1 MFEITL
7 TRIGEEYLITYH
19 IIEEILIASICVLIA
34 RRVFLAR
41 RESYNQQGDE
51 LKSRLYLIGSAFLI
65 LSLSSFIHAFIHT
78 FRLDENLLY
87 QTLVSYC
94 FGLLTLII
102 GLSSERPWRWSLF
115 PFIYFGLLI
124 FLIPDIYKELPIF
137 GEFRPLVWL
146 SIAYLSGIVCMLYF
160 AAFYRTGSKNFIYSG
175 IGHAFICI
183 SAIFLFFPAPIG
195 SKVWLYG
202 HIFRP
207 LGFGILF
214 FSMNQEEFKRLGGSI
229 LYRALSAFSLLA
241 AIPLLVFGTI
251 VFYENIHPIQIMGRR
266 MLVFLLLL
274 VTLASA
280 LLFGLGMIIRLIKP
294 ILNLKSS
301 VDTLVEEG
309 FNKKVEITSN
319 DEIGE
324 LSGAFNEMVV
334 KLRNAIDEQDRLSRL
349 AATGELAATL
359 AHEIKNPLNA
369 IGGAATYLGKNFRG
383 VLIKEFSRII
393 IDEVSRINKLTT
405 TLLNFARP
413 LKPEPAPTDIKALI
427 NETVTL
433 LNQEAREHN
442 IMISTEVSEEM
453 PLLMIDYN
461 QIKQVLINLLLNSF
475 DAVERDG
482 KVRIKSYASNGSVYM
497 VIEDNGKGIKNED
510 LQHIFNPFF
519 TTKTRGTGLG
529 LAISK
534 KIIKEHGGDIIVEST
549 PGKGSIFTIEL
560 PVHYELQSAN
570 SR

>member
-1 MFEITL
+1 M
-7 TRIGEEYLITYH
+7 
-19 IIEEILIASICVLIA
+19 
-34 RRVFLAR
+34 
-41 RESYNQQGDE
+41 ESV
-51 LKSRLYLIGSAFLI
+51 
-65 LSLSSFIHAFIHT
+65 SF
-78 FRLDENLLY
+78 
-87 QTLVSYC
+87 
-94 FGLLTLII
+94 
-102 GLSSERPWRWSLF
+102 
-115 PFIYFGLLI
+115 YFGLLI
-124 FLIPDIYKELPIF
+124 FLVPGIYEELPIF

-160 AAFYRTGSKNFIYSG
+160 AAFYRTGSRNFIYSG

-183 SAIFLFFPAPIG
+183 SAIFLFFPAAIG

-251 VFYENIHPIQIMGRR
+251 VFYENIHPIQVIGRR
-266 MLVFLLLL
+266 LLVFMLLL
-274 VTLASA
+274 VTLAAA
-280 LLFGLGMIIRLIKP
+280 LLFGLGMIIRLIRP
-294 ILNLKSS
+294 ILNLKTS

-309 FNKKVEITSN
+309 FNKQVDITTN

-324 LSGAFNEMVV
+324 LSEAFNEMVV
-334 KLRNAIDEQDRLSRL
+334 KLRNAIAEQDRLSRL

-359 AHEIKNPLNA
+359 THEIKNPLNA

-383 VLIKEFSRII
+383 LLIKEFSRII

-413 LKPEPAPTDIKALI
+413 LKPEPAPTNIKTLI
-427 NETVTL
+427 NEIVTL
-433 LNQEAREHN
+433 LNQEAWEHN
-442 IMISTEVSEEM
+442 IMIATEVSEEM

-482 KVRIKSYASNGSVYM
+482 KVKIKSYASNGSVYM
-497 VIEDNGKGIKNED
+497 IIEDNGKGIKNED

-534 KIIKEHGGDIIVEST
+534 KIIKEHGGNIIVEST

-560 PVHYELQSAN
+560 PLHYELQSTD

>member
-1 MFEITL
+1 MYNFDL
-7 TRIGEEYLITYH
+7 KGIGEEYLISYH
-19 IIEEILIASICVLIA
+19 IAEELLIGIICLFIA
-34 RRVFLAR
+34 LRVFLAR
-41 RESYNQQGDE
+41 KEGYKRNEEE

-65 LSLSSFIHAFIHT
+65 LSLSSFIHALIHEQK
-78 FRLDENLLY
+78 LDQNLLY
-87 QTLVSYC
+87 QTVVAYC
-94 FGLLTLII
+94 FGLLTLVI
-102 GLSSERPWRWSLF
+102 GISSERPWRWGFF

-124 FLIPDIYKELPIF
+124 FLVPYIYKALPIF
-137 GEFRPLVWL
+137 GEFRPLIWL
-146 SIAYLSGIVCMLYF
+146 SVAYLSGIVCMLYF
-160 AAFYRTGSKNFIYSG
+160 AAFYRTGSRNFIYSG
-175 IGHAFICI
+175 LGHAFICL
-183 SAIFLFFPAPIG
+183 SAILLFFPAPIG
-195 SKVWLYG
+195 STIWLYG

-207 LGFGILF
+207 IGFVVLF

-251 VFYENIHPIQIMGRR
+251 VFYENVHPIQIMGRR

-280 LLFGLGMIIRLIKP
+280 LIFGLGMIIRLIKP

-309 FNKKVEITSN
+309 FNKQVEITSK

-334 KLRNAIDEQDRLSRL
+334 KLRNAIAEQDRLSRL

-383 VLIKEFSRII
+383 ALIQEFSRII

-413 LKPEPAPTDIKALI
+413 LKPEPEPTDLKGLI

-433 LNQEAREHN
+433 LNQEAREHE
-442 IMISTEVSEEM
+442 ITISTDVSDDI
-453 PLLMIDYN
+453 PIVMIDHN
-461 QIKQVLINLLLNSF
+461 QIKQVLINILLNSF
-475 DAVERDG
+475 DAVEKGGRV
-482 KVRIKSYASNGSVYM
+482 KIKSYSANGSVNIS
-497 VIEDNGKGIKNED
+497 IEDNGKGIKNED
-510 LQHIFNPFF
+510 LKHIFNPFF

-534 KIIKEHGGDIIVEST
+534 KIIKEHGGDIIVESV
-549 PGKGSIFTIEL
+549 PGKGSVFTIEL
-560 PVHYELQSAN
+560 PIRYN
-570 SR
+570 